1 MLSTSLSLPR
11 SGIHLSDSPAQRP
24 PCSGPTCSGLSM
36 AELAKQIY
44 SHVGVIDVDIP
55 ANKVAPE
62 GQNSLEV
69 TLTLTLPTPGEVSS
83 TSPVVT

>member
-1 MLSTSLSLPR
+1 
-11 SGIHLSDSPAQRP
+11 
-24 PCSGPTCSGLSM
+24 M